1 MIMIL
6 IFITILLFR
15 VGSEFLLY
23 QRHLNEDEKC
33 QINILMEPSP
43 LSITKV
49 LVDRCGASLLLSL
62 GFHMSL

>member
-6 IFITILLFR
+6 IFITVLLFR
-15 VGSEFLLY
+15 VGSEFLPC

-49 LVDRCGASLLLSL
+49 LVDRCGTSLLL
-62 GFHMSL
+62 